1 MAGGT
6 AVIVGGGAL
15 LGFVTGGTASAASLA
30 LLSAPEYVVI
40 ECAKIEVAIQEIL
53 IKSLNDVS
61 GAKSVL
67 EKFKDGIDSLDVR
80 RHIVGGANRTLISVE
95 TPLQLCRIGTC
106 RRLSAGCPQIVVALF
121 EKQQPVLLLK

>member
-1 MAGGT
+1 MENIREHLSWGEKNA
-6 AVIVGGGAL
+6 
-15 LGFVTGGTASAASLA
+15 FSL
-30 LLSAPEYVVI
+30 
-40 ECAKIEVAIQEIL
+40 IL
-53 IKSLNDVS
+53 FMYYAHI
-61 GAKSVL
+61 
-67 EKFKDGIDSLDVR
+67 VR